1 MMNSLRSK
9 IFVFVVALILVV
21 MGTLLTTVFV
31 AVKNQEQQ
39 QVQAQLQSFD
49 AIFKRYNDTR
59 NYYLSA
65 FAKTVAKDFG
75 LKSAFSEDLRSFLVA
90 LNNHRKRI
98 DADFAIA
105 IDTEQKVVSEL
116 LLESANGSPKIRRGP
131 ESGANFRFPE
141 WLKNTHIDYFYYLGG
156 KVYQLRLESLRSG
169 QQIVGWIGFGYEINQ
184 SLAARYS
191 ELTGLNTAFMLES
204 TNGWSQIATH
214 HVDARIDDD
223 THHQTVMNL
232 LAHPEQHKRLHLVK
246 SLGDV
251 SMLDADAEDK
261 FALSFIMYS
270 NQDYIADAL
279 QKRWIQLVMLGGFMF
294 LLAIIG
300 AFFISRGITRPIKLL
315 VEHAKDI
322 SRGNYGKPIQVS
334 NDSEVA
340 ALASEFNTMQEA
352 IVQREQQIRHSLYH
366 APLTDLPNR
375 KSLELTMDKWI
386 QSGKS
391 AFPIFLINTRGLS
404 DINDTLGFE
413 VGNQVIQEMA
423 KRLSKLRF
431 DPEVFHVG
439 GDEFVL
445 LVDPDHESEM
455 PICSET
461 VNDEVCRLLLDE
473 VNTALQPNFYCEA
486 MALHLRI
493 CAGITVYPTHGDST
507 ATLLQKADTAMRQA
521 RKNKVWIQIYDE
533 SQDINTVERLS
544 LINDLRHAIRQDQLT
559 LFYQPKLTISEGKI
573 HHVEALV
580 RWIHP
585 THGMVR
591 PDEFIHLAEQTGQI
605 NDLTEWVLNEAARQ
619 HKAWAEHG
627 LYQQIAVNIS
637 AENLKIPH
645 FTGVVQSIL
654 QKHDVDVS
662 AISLEVTE
670 SAVVDD
676 PEFAIGILEELKNLG
691 FKLSIDDYGTGYSS
705 LAQLKQLPVHELK
718 IDKSFVLQLTE
729 NKGDQVIVQSTIEL
743 AHNMGLTVVAEGI
756 EDKNALA
763 WLGEAKCE
771 LAQGYYIQRPQ
782 PAEKYLE
789 WLEASEYLPNQ
800 TQVRTVLQDGEVK

>member
-9 IFVFVVALILVV
+9 IFVFVIALMLVV
-21 MGTLLTTVFV
+21 MTTLLTVVFF
-31 AVKNQEQQ
+31 AVKKQEQQ

-49 AIFKRYNDTR
+49 AVFKRYNDTR

-65 FAKTVAKDFG
+65 FAETVAKDFG

-105 IDTEQKVVSEL
+105 IDTNQTVVSEL
-116 LLESANGSPKIRRGP
+116 LVDKIDNKLKIRRGP
-131 ESGANFRFPE
+131 ESGAEFRFPQ
-141 WLKNTHIDYFYYLGG
+141 WLSHTDIDYFYYLGG
-156 KVYQLRLESLRSG
+156 KIYQLRLESLRSG

-184 SLAARYS
+184 SLAGRYA

-204 TNGWSQIATH
+204 KNGWSQIAAFSFDGQ
-214 HVDARIDDD
+214 VDDSEH
-223 THHQTVMNL
+223 TQTVMRL
-232 LAHPEQHKRLHLVK
+232 LDDPEQHERLHLVK
-246 SLGDV
+246 PLGEV
-251 SMLDADAEDK
+251 SVSRANSSDQY
-261 FALSFIMYS
+261 ALTFIMYS
-270 NQDYIADAL
+270 NRDYIADAL
-279 QKRWIQLVMLGGFMF
+279 QKRWIQLVILGSLMLLF
-294 LLAIIG
+294 AVVG
-300 AFFISRGITRPIKLL
+300 AFFISRGITRPIKQL
-315 VEHAKDI
+315 VEHARAI
-322 SRGNYGKPIQVS
+322 TRGNYGDMTLVG
-334 NDSEVA
+334 NDSEMA
-340 ALASEFNTMQEA
+340 ALASEFNTMQDA
-352 IVQREQQIRHSLYH
+352 ILQREQQIRHSLYH
-366 APLTDLPNR
+366 APLTGLPNR
-375 KSLELTMDKWI
+375 KSLEITIDEWI
-386 QSGKS
+386 DQHKK
-391 AFPIFLINTRGLS
+391 AFPVFLINTRGLS
-404 DINDTLGFE
+404 DINDTLGYS
-413 VGNQVIQEMA
+413 VGNQVIVEMGN
-423 KRLSKLRF
+423 RLSQLRF
-431 DPEVFHVG
+431 DPLVFHIG

-445 LVDPDHESEM
+445 LVDPEHESGM
-455 PICSET
+455 PMCSET
-461 VNDEVCRLLLDE
+461 VNDEVCRLLLEE
-473 VNTALQPNFYCEA
+473 VNTALQPSFYCES
-486 MALHLRI
+486 MNLHLRI
-493 CAGITVYPTHGDST
+493 CAGITVYPTHGDTS

-521 RKNKVWIQIYDE
+521 RRNKLWIQIYDE
-533 SQDINTVERLS
+533 SQDVNTVERLS
-544 LINDLRHAIRQDQLT
+544 LINDLRHAIHQDQLT
-559 LFYQPKLTISEGKI
+559 LFYQPKLTISTGKI
-573 HHVEALV
+573 NHVEALV
-580 RWIHP
+580 RWMHP

-619 HKAWAEHG
+619 QKAWEKDG

-654 QKHDVDVS
+654 HRHDVDVS

-676 PEFAIGILEELKNLG
+676 PEFAIGILEELKSLG

-756 EDKNALA
+756 EDLGALE
-763 WLGEAKCE
+763 WLGAADCE

-782 PAEKYLE
+782 PADDYYR
-789 WLEASEYLPNQ
+789 WLHSSDYFPTKSTTA
-800 TQVRTVLQDGEVK
+800 

>member
-9 IFVFVVALILVV
+9 IFVFVIALMLVV
-21 MGTLLTTVFV
+21 MGTLLTTVFI
-31 AVKNQEQQ
+31 AVKKQEQR

-65 FAKTVAKDFG
+65 FAETVAKDFG

-105 IDTEQKVVSEL
+105 IDPENTVVSEL
-116 LLESANGSPKIRRGP
+116 LVESVDGKQKVRRGP
-131 ESGANFRFPE
+131 ESGSTFRFPE
-141 WLKNTHIDYFYYLGG
+141 WLNKTDIDYFYYLGG
-156 KVYQLRLESLRSG
+156 KIYQLRLETLHSG

-184 SLAARYS
+184 TLAARYA
-191 ELTGLNTAFMLES
+191 ELTGLNIAFMLENDS
-204 TNGWSQIATH
+204 GWSQIAAH
-214 HVDARIDDD
+214 NVDGTTDDQA
-223 THHQTVMNL
+223 HMQTVLSLIDN
-232 LAHPEQHKRLHLVK
+232 PDQHKRLHLVK
-246 SLGDV
+246 PLGDV
-251 SMLDADAEDK
+251 SILGSEQNSK
-261 FALSFIMYS
+261 QALTFIMYS
-270 NQDYIADAL
+270 NRDYIADAL
-279 QKRWIQLVMLGGFMF
+279 QKRWIQLVALGSLML
-294 LLAIIG
+294 LIAIVG
-300 AFFISRGITRPIKLL
+300 AFFISRGITRPIKTLI
-315 VEHAKDI
+315 EHARDI
-322 SRGNYGKPIQVS
+322 SRGNYGEAILVG

-340 ALASEFNTMQEA
+340 ALASEFNSMQEA
-352 IVQREQQIRHSLYH
+352 IVQREKQIRHSLYH

-375 KSLELTMDKWI
+375 KSLEQTIDQWI
-386 QSGKS
+386 AEEKRS
-391 AFPIFLINTRGLS
+391 FPIFLINTRGMS
-404 DINDTLGFE
+404 DINDTLGFD

-423 KRLSKLRF
+423 RRLCQLRF
-431 DPEVFHVG
+431 EPQVFHVG

-445 LVDPDHESEM
+445 LVDPEHQSDM
-455 PICSET
+455 PICAET
-461 VNDEVCRLLLDE
+461 VDDEVCRLLLNE
-473 VNTALQPNFYCEA
+473 VNAVLQPSFFCES
-486 MALHLRI
+486 MNLHLRI
-493 CAGITVYPTHGDST
+493 CAGITVYPTHGANS
-507 ATLLQKADTAMRQA
+507 ATLMQKADAAMRQA
-521 RKNKVWIQIYDE
+521 RRNKLWIQIYDE
-533 SQDINTVERLS
+533 AQDVNTVERLS
-544 LINDLRHAIRQDQLT
+544 LINDLRHAIIDDQLT
-559 LFYQPKLTISEGKI
+559 LFYQPKLTISQGEI

-619 HKAWAEHG
+619 HKAWADQG

-654 QKHDVDVS
+654 NKHGVDVA

-676 PEFAIGILEELKNLG
+676 PEFAIGILEELKSLG

-756 EDKNALA
+756 EDLPALE
-763 WLGEAKCE
+763 WLGNAKCE

-782 PAEKYLE
+782 PADDYYK
-789 WLEASEYLPNQ
+789 WLQSSDYFPNQ
-800 TQVRTVLQDGEVK
+800 STTA